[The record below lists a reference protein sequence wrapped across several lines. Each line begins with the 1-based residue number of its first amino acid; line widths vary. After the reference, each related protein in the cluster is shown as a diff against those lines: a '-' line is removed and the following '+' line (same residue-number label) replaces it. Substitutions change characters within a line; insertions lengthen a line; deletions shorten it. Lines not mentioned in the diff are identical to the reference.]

1 MSKSSTV
8 NSINKLSRTTKFF
21 LFVSTLLVL
30 SISNLYSQARIG
42 STDYSTLKAA
52 FDAINAGTHTGDI
65 VITIRSNLT
74 ETSAAVLQASGVG
87 SANYNSVTIYPTGTY
102 TISGSIANGLIEL
115 RGADNIT
122 IDGRVN
128 QSGSTNALT
137 IQNTYTSTSTV
148 IWLDSNTTSTVANG
162 AKNNTIRNCNI
173 VGANTTSSYGITCG
187 SSASLTTGGVGMD
200 NNKFLYNNIS
210 NCYYAFRIY
219 GTSSATTGKNRKFEI
234 SNNVMSGSNMLYAM
248 YLYYAEDIIVSGNK
262 IDGHSGSSTLYCIM
276 NYYSPRAKI
285 YDNSYTNI
293 NTSSTIYGI
302 YNYYSQYSDIYNNTF
317 DNITITGTMYGLYN
331 YYSYKSNVYGNVFTN
346 ITTSGGTI
354 YGMYHYYC
362 DTSKVYDNTIG
373 NITAYTTMYGIYSYS
388 GLTLYERN
396 LIYSLKSTS
405 TGGYA
410 AVGIYMAG
418 ASSGIPG
425 NYDTLRNN
433 VIYKMTSTNYSAS
446 SLVYNPFGILIA
458 SGLGHRIWHNSI
470 NLYGQQ
476 EGSNTSGTLS
486 AAFCVSSTAVNS
498 LDVRNNVFSNSLV
511 GLTGSQ
517 SYAIYLSGT
526 ANLTNSTFNYNDYFA
541 SGTYGVLGYLTSNRT
556 TITAW
561 RSATSQ
567 DANSF
572 SSNPNYNA
580 DDFLIPLPGSPLVGA
595 GTPLSQVPRDYLNT
609 ARSTTAPTVGAYEEA
624 GEFAPPRIEF
634 TALANTTSTS
644 NRVLNNFAR
653 ITDNSGVNTTT
664 YAPRLYYKKSTDANT
679 YTGNT
684 SANNGWK
691 YVVGTNSGDMFSFTI
706 DYSKLQGGSVQA
718 NDEIQYFIV
727 AQDLVSPPNVGIRSG
742 KFNSKPSNVDL
753 GSSAFP
759 ITGTILSYRIS
770 PSISGTIRVGSSETY
785 KSLTKTDGLFAYMN
799 NAVLTGDVT
808 ILITSSITD
817 ETGAIGLKEL
827 AAEGGNPYTIT
838 IRPNAATNYTI
849 SGSSSSSLIRL
860 EGADRVTIDGSF
872 NNAGRYL
879 TFVNTSTASSIAT
892 IHVASFTSGA
902 NNNTIKNCNISTGSN
917 TSTNFAIYVADNAIS
932 TSGVGN
938 DNDNLTI
945 DNNVI
950 TKAYYGIY
958 VGGNAS
964 VRTDNLVISRNIIGS
979 NTASDYINVRG
990 IFVQNA
996 DYAYIRDNEVFN
1008 LRVAPSTNIAG
1019 IEIGGTNNYCEI
1031 FRNKIYAIKNPNS
1044 GGWGAWGI
1052 NVLTTTTNYMKIYNN
1067 FIWDITT
1074 MNYSPTSTV
1083 YNPFGIRLTGGT
1095 NYSIYHNTVHMYGTQ
1110 DNVGS
1115 SGSLTACLLVTT
1127 TSVTGIDLRNNIFA
1141 NGLSSNISGTKSYTI
1156 YVYAASPSG
1165 QFSNMDYNVHYAYG
1179 SYGILA
1185 GYNTTPT
1192 DISDLATLRSI
1203 YGRNTN
1209 TKVRTVTFVAN
1220 NDLHLDGDNVGHS
1233 DFYAPS
1239 LGIGNDIDLENRRT
1253 TNCYVGADEVNSILG
1268 IKTNITATP
1277 SLPVYCSNS
1286 SNVVL
1291 NFEPEVKGFVDGVK
1305 RSVNPTFAFEWYKNN
1320 QRFDTRSSI
1329 SFIPVV
1335 QSDSADYYVITTF
1348 DGSKVQSD
1356 VRHIKVETAMS
1367 VTSHPNS
1374 AEVCSNDPSLT
1385 LQGGGAGTILGYQ
1398 WQKERKTS
1406 PGTFDDIVGQNS
1418 PTLQLILANAL
1429 EAAGTYRLKIIGPGN
1444 CGPSE
1449 IYTNTAYVKVSDP
1462 ITWVRNH
1469 ATTNITSVCVGDK
1482 FEISVTSDGTVLGY
1496 MWQKLETGSWKDL
1509 PLNKYPSATSNTL
1522 IFKGADPSESG
1533 DYRCIIFGSPY
1544 CTPSQAISETFT
1556 IKIFPEASFTFQP
1569 QSQQVCEGANVV
1581 LTAYTDAQT
1590 FSYQWQKDGQD
1601 LTVDLFPTAKSPI
1614 LYLNNLNFNS
1624 SGVYRCIINVEDCK
1638 GIRDIISNEALIY
1651 VHSKTEIIS
1660 KPTTI
1665 YKPLGDVAQFEV
1677 RAHVELIDNKN
1688 YDIQWWRGNIKIRD
1702 NDRIAGANS
1711 SILTIRDLQPYDYGN
1726 DYWVMVTG
1734 LCGVDSMKYM
1744 TLETPDI
1751 KILNNPQNVVSC
1763 EYKDVSF
1770 SVEAVASGGANVTY
1784 QWFRG
1789 SNPLTDGEKYSG
1801 SKSKTLTIKN
1811 VTIDDEGDDYFVR
1824 ITLHPYN
1831 ITINS
1836 DNVSLDIKQNLF
1848 YLTQLPENLSVKV
1861 GEELKLVFEVIGEAP
1876 ITYQW
1881 FKNGNL
1887 LPNFT
1892 ENTLLIPN
1900 SAFVDAGVY
1909 KCVATNECGTLTS
1922 KECTV
1927 AITTFIVTSVNENQS
1942 SIDFGNTPNPTSGAT
1957 TIFFNTNDEV
1967 FTKIVLRDLMGREI
1981 QTLFNGL
1988 SKAGY
1993 NEVKFNPN
2001 EINLSAGVY
2010 YYTITLGE
2018 KYATKPMLIVK

>member
-1 MSKSSTV
+1 MFNSSTV
-8 NSINKLSRTTKFF
+8 YSINNLSRTIRFF
-21 LFVSTLLVL
+21 LFVSTLLTL
-30 SISNLYSQARIG
+30 SFGNLYSQARIG

-115 RGADNIT
+115 RGADNVT

-148 IWLDSNTTSTVANG
+148 IWLDSNTTSTIANG

-173 VGANTTSSYGITCG
+173 VGSNVSSSWGITCG
-187 SSASLTTGGVGMD
+187 SSASLSTGGVGMD
-200 NNKFLYNNIS
+200 NNRFLYNNFS
-210 NCYYAFRIY
+210 NVYYAIRIY
-219 GTSSATTGKNRKFEI
+219 GTGTAITGKNKNFEI
-234 SNNVMSGSNMLYAM
+234 SYNTATGSIMYYFMYIYYADGFTVSNNYLNNHTTGSVLY
-248 YLYYAEDIIVSGNK
+248 YLYS
-262 IDGHSGSSTLYCIM
+262 
-276 NYYSPRAKI
+276 YYGTNAKI
-285 YDNSYTNI
+285 YGNSATNL
-293 NTSSTIYGI
+293 TAASSFYGI
-302 YNYYSQYSDIYNNTF
+302 YNYYGSYTEIYDNTF
-317 DNITITGTMYGLYN
+317 DNITSASTVYALYN
-331 YYSYKSNVYGNVFTN
+331 YYSNKTLVYNNIVQNLNVN
-346 ITTSGGTI
+346 GTC
-354 YGMYHYYC
+354 YAMYHYYC
-362 DTSKVYDNTIG
+362 DTSRIYLNTIQ
-373 NITAYTTMYGIYSYS
+373 NITALYTMYGIYSYS
-388 GLTLYERN
+388 AYTLYERN
-396 LIYSLKSTS
+396 LINSLKSTS

-418 ASSGIPG
+418 STSTAG

-433 VIYKMTSTNYSAS
+433 VIYKMTSTNYSS
-446 SLVYNPFGILIA
+446 TSLVYNPFGILIA
-458 SGLGHRIWHNSI
+458 SGLGHKIWHNSI

-486 AAFCVSSTAVNS
+486 AAFCISGSSSNAF
-498 LDVRNNVFSNSLV
+498 DIRNNVFSNSLV

-517 SYAIYLSGT
+517 SYAIYLYGT
-526 ANLTNSTFNYNDYFA
+526 TNLTNTTINYNDYYA
-541 SGTYGVLGYLTSNRT
+541 SGTYGVLGYLGGNRT
-556 TITAW
+556 TIAAW

-595 GTPLSQVPRDYLNT
+595 GTPLTEVPRDFLN
-609 ARSTTAPTVGAYEEA
+609 ANRSTTAPTVGAYEQS

-634 TALANTTSTS
+634 TPLANTTSTS

-727 AQDLVSPPNVGIRSG
+727 AQDLVSPPNVGINSG

-753 GSSAFP
+753 GTSAFP

-799 NAVLTGDVT
+799 NAVLTGNVT

-817 ETGAIGLKEL
+817 ETGAVGLKEI

-838 IRPNAATNYTI
+838 IRPVSATNFTI
-849 SGSSSSSLIRL
+849 SGSSSTSLIRL

-879 TFVNTSTASSIAT
+879 TFINTSTSSSIAT
-892 IHVASFTSGA
+892 IHVASFTGGA

-917 TSTNFAIYVADNAIS
+917 TTTNFAIYVADNAIS
-932 TSGVGN
+932 TSGAGN

-950 TKAYYGIY
+950 TRAYYGIY

-979 NTASDYINVRG
+979 NTASDYINIRG

-996 DYAYIRDNEVFN
+996 DYAHIRDNEVFN
-1008 LRVAPSTNIAG
+1008 MRVAPSTNISA
-1019 IEIGGTNNYCEI
+1019 IEISGTNYYCEI
-1031 FRNKIYAIKNPNS
+1031 YRNKIYAIKNPNS
-1044 GGWGAWGI
+1044 GGWGAFGI
-1052 NVLTTTTNYMKIYNN
+1052 NVASSSTYYLKIYNN

-1074 MNYSPTSTV
+1074 MNYSNSSTT
-1083 YNPFGIRLTGGT
+1083 YNPFGIRLTGGQ
-1095 NYSIYHNTVHMYGTQ
+1095 YFSIYHNTVHLYGTQ

-1115 SGSLTACLLVTT
+1115 AASLTACFLVTSS
-1127 TSVTGIDLRNNIFA
+1127 SVTSIDLRNNIFA
-1141 NGLSSNISGTKSYTI
+1141 NGLSSNISGTKSYTV
-1156 YVYAASPSG
+1156 YVYNASPSG
-1165 QFSNMDYNVHYAYG
+1165 QFNNMDYNVHYAYG

-1185 GYNTTPT
+1185 GYNTTSPPT

-1233 DFYAPS
+1233 DFYAPA

-1277 SLPVYCSNS
+1277 NLPVYCSNS

-1291 NFEPEVKGFVDGVK
+1291 SFEPEVKGFVDGVK
-1305 RSVNPTFAFEWYKNN
+1305 RSVNPVFTYDWYKNN
-1320 QRFDTRSSI
+1320 QRFDTRTSL

-1335 QSDSADYYVITTF
+1335 QSDSANYYVITTF
-1348 DGSKVQSD
+1348 DGSQVQSD
-1356 VRHIKVETAMS
+1356 VKLIRVETAMS
-1367 VTSHPNS
+1367 VTRHPNS

-1398 WQKERKTS
+1398 WQKERKAS

-1418 PTLQLILANAL
+1418 PTLQLTLANAL
-1429 EAAGTYRLKIIGPGN
+1429 EAAGAYRLKIIGPGN
-1444 CGPSE
+1444 CGPRE
-1449 IYTNTAYVKVSDP
+1449 IFTNVAYVNVSDP

-1469 ATTNITSVCVGDK
+1469 ASTNIASVCVGDK
-1482 FEISVTSDGTVLGY
+1482 FDISVTSDGTVLGY

-1509 PLNKYPSATSNTL
+1509 PLNKYPSATSNKL
-1522 IFKGADPSESG
+1522 VFKGADPSESG
-1533 DYRCIIFGSPY
+1533 NYRCIIFGSPY
-1544 CTPSQAISETFT
+1544 CNPSQAISETFA

-1569 QSQQVCEGANVV
+1569 QSQQVCVGANVV

-1590 FSYQWQKDGQD
+1590 FSYQWQKDGVD
-1601 LTVDLFPTAKSPI
+1601 LTVDRFPTAKSPI
-1614 LYLNNLNFNS
+1614 LYLNNLNFAS

-1688 YDIQWWRGNIKIRD
+1688 YDIQWWRGNTKIRD

-1711 SILTIRDLQPYDYGN
+1711 SILTIRDLQPSDYGN

-1734 LCGVDSMKYM
+1734 LCGADSMKYI

-1763 EYKDVSF
+1763 EYKDISF
-1770 SVEAVASGGANVTY
+1770 SVDAIAFGGANITY

-1789 SNPLTDGEKYSG
+1789 SNPLTDGQKYSG

-1861 GEELKLVFEVIGEAP
+1861 GDELKLVFEVVGEAP

-1927 AITTFIVTSVNENQS
+1927 AITTFIVTSVDENQS
-1942 SIDFGNTPNPTSGAT
+1942 SLDFGNTPNPTSGAT

-1967 FTKIVLRDLMGREI
+1967 LTKIVLRDLMGREI

-1988 SKAGY
+1988 SKVGY
-1993 NEVKFNPN
+1993 NEIKFNPS

-2018 KYATKPMLIVK
+2018 KSATKPMVIVK